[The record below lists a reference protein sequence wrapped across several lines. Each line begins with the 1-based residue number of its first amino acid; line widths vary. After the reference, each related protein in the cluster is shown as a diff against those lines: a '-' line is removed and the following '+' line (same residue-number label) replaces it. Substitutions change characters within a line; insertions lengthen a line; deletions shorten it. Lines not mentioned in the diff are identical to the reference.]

1 MYIEILALS
10 MASAGLWQSSRIGAC
25 SLVACERAGALVWHL
40 DVSPRHAGV
49 IAAAAGT
56 AGAAAHFTAPA
67 LRRVLRAARQV
78 RLPIGATTPVQYRP
92 SK

>member
-1 MYIEILALS
+1 
-10 MASAGLWQSSRIGAC
+10 MASAGLWQSSHIGAC
-25 SLVACERAGALVWHL
+25 SLVACECVERAGALVWHL

-78 RLPIGATTPVQYRP
+78 GLPIGATTPVQYRP